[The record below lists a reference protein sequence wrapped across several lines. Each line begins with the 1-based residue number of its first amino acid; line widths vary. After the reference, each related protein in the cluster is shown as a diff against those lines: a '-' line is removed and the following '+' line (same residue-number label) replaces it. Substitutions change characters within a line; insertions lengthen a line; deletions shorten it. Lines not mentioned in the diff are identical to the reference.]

1 MNTIVN
7 IGDKV
12 IFTNREI
19 ITSDDEH
26 TQLLEIGKI
35 YTVKALVEHE
45 YNGEITGYRGVYL
58 EEIPNIVYNQVLFKH
73 VDNKREFNIV
83 TIYKNVYYVDRVDF
97 QIYYDDKLVSDT
109 IFTCNISDIRKY
121 LNSDAVIR
129 VEYPFHACI
138 INKKGNH
145 FPYKGW
151 DVRQNMRVIDN
162 VYLQWGDNKHH
173 GTINCLD
180 TGKEIAKFC
189 YPVNTGKRKNNVVY
203 GEIYHQSTFGTGNEV
218 KFILNTITKEITY
231 I

>member
-19 ITSDDEH
+19 ITSDDNH
-26 TQLLEIGKI
+26 TELLEIGKI
-35 YTVKALVEHE
+35 YTVKTLVEHE
-45 YNGEITGYRGVYL
+45 YNGAITGYRGVHL
-58 EEIPNIVYNQVLFKH
+58 EEIPHIMYNQVLFKH
-73 VDNKREFNIV
+73 VDNKREFKII
-83 TIYKNVYYVDRVDF
+83 TIYNNFYYGDRIDF
-97 QIYYDDKLVSDT
+97 QIYYDGNLMSDT
-109 IFTCNISDIRKY
+109 IFRCDIFDIRKY

-151 DVRQNMRVIDN
+151 DVRQNMCVIDN

-173 GTINCLD
+173 GIINCLD
-180 TGKEIAKFC
+180 TGEEIAKFC

-218 KFILNTITKEITY
+218 KFTLNTITKEITY